1 MTKTTQNKKEINN
14 QGIADKVVLAVK
26 KHKKAVIITLAC
38 IIALAAIIGG
48 VQSYQQKKY
57 QKLWSDFFLAQLAI
71 DQNKDNIDLSALET
85 FVANNKNT
93 VAGAQGAMMLAEFA
107 WENQDYKKAEGYY
120 IQAAQVKEF
129 EPLANAALTVAKLAL
144 NKYDEVIAM
153 ADDFARDYGTHFAF
167 TQVLQNKA
175 LALELSGKTAE
186 AKEVYTQIIQ
196 QEPNGYNAAFAENKL
211 RTLK

>member
-1 MTKTTQNKKEINN
+1 MEKNQKNIQN
-14 QGIADKVVLAVK
+14 QGIIDKAVLAVK
-26 KHKKAVIITLAC
+26 NHKKAVIIGVAC
-38 IIALAAIIGG
+38 VIALAAIIGG

-71 DQNKDNIDLSALET
+71 DQSKDNIDLSLLET
-85 FVANNKNT
+85 FVNNNKKT
-93 VAGAQGAMMLAEFA
+93 TAGAEGAMMLAEFA
-107 WENQDYKKAEGYY
+107 WQTKDYKKAEDYY
-120 IQAAQVKEF
+120 TQAAQVKEF
-129 EPLANAALTVAKLAL
+129 KPLANAALIVAKLAQ
-144 NKYDEVIAM
+144 NKYDEVISM
-153 ADDFARDYGTHFAF
+153 ADDFAKDYGTHFAF

-196 QEPNGYNAAFAENKL
+196 QEPSGYNALFAENKL

>member
-1 MTKTTQNKKEINN
+1 MEKNTQNIQN
-14 QGIADKVVLAVK
+14 QGIVNKAVLAVK
-26 KHKKAVIITLAC
+26 NHKKAVIIGVAC
-38 IIALAAIIGG
+38 VIAFGAIIGG
-48 VQSYQQKKY
+48 VQTYQQKKY

-71 DQNKDNIDLSALET
+71 EKSKDNIDLSALET
-85 FVANNKNT
+85 FVSNNKNT
-93 VAGAQGAMMLAEFA
+93 AAGAEGAMMLAEFA
-107 WENQDYKKAEGYY
+107 WENKDYQKAEGYY

-129 EPLANAALTVAKLAL
+129 EPLANAALIVAKLAQ
-144 NKYDEVIAM
+144 NKYDEVVSM
-153 ADDFARDYGTHFAF
+153 ANDFAKDYGTHFAF

-196 QEPNGYNAAFAENKL
+196 QEPSGYNALFAENKL